1 MKNQIAN
8 EYGTWNT
15 TFSKKLGSQCQ
26 CDGNCRC
33 GKVVNGRLDCSNC
46 GWSGPDSYN
55 ALTGKA
61 TCPGCKTENCNKP
74 NNNEMNNYTDPSGE
88 SPFSQGVVGTGIGAD
103 GFLLWS
109 QDPLGNQ
116 GKNTESS
123 FDQNTV
129 AYAIGEQGMSLQPFS
144 NNPISSSE
152 SGFDQ
157 NTVAYAIGEQGMALS
172 PFARRQAEESGLFG
186 DKVRGAFVRF
196 TPAGM
201 VVRNSFAN
209 KYCKSL
215 GYMRSADK
223 NGFKKCK
230 AATKINYVKAVKGQ
244 WKYPAAPEGIEDSIS
259 PEDLAAQ
266 ANSEVKSLS
275 PKDLD
280 AAVNKA
286 STQDSADAN
295 ALKTPETKSKTWI
308 WIVVGVVVLVVVA
321 GVIIYVKRK
330 NKA

>member
-1 MKNQIAN
+1 MNR
-8 EYGTWNT
+8 
-15 TFSKKLGSQCQ
+15 TFSKALGTQCQ

-88 SPFSQGVVGTGIGAD
+88 SPFSQGLVGLGTGGD

-109 QDPLGNQ
+109 EDPLGK
-116 GKNTESS
+116 GAKNIESS

-144 NNPISSSE
+144 KSVPSSE

-157 NTVAYAIGEQGMALS
+157 NTVAYAIGEQGMALD
-172 PFARRQAEESGLFG
+172 PFTRRQAEESGLLG
-186 DKVRGAFVRF
+186 DKLRGAFVRF

-201 VVRNSFAN
+201 VIRNSFAN
-209 KYCKSL
+209 KYCKAL

-244 WKYPAAPEGIEDSIS
+244 WKYPAAPEGVEENIS
-259 PEDLAAQ
+259 AEELAAQ
-266 ANSEVKSLS
+266 SEKEVKSLS
-275 PKDLD
+275 PKDLE
-280 AAVNKA
+280 AATNA
-286 STQDSADAN
+286 AANQDGADAN
-295 ALKTPETKSKTWI
+295 ALKTAETKSKTWI
-308 WIVVGVVVLVVVA
+308 WIVVAVVVLIVVA
-321 GVIIYVKRK
+321 AVVIYVKRK
-330 NKA
+330 NRA

>member
-15 TFSKKLGSQCQ
+15 KFSKALGTQCQ

-74 NNNEMNNYTDPSGE
+74 NNNNMNNYTDPSGE

-109 QDPLGNQ
+109 QDPLGNNFKQ
-116 GKNTESS
+116 ESS

-129 AYAIGEQGMSLQPFS
+129 AFAIGEQGMSL
-144 NNPISSSE
+144 
-152 SGFDQ
+152 
-157 NTVAYAIGEQGMALS
+157 S
-172 PFARRQAEESGLFG
+172 PFARKQAEESGLFG
-186 DKVRGAFVRF
+186 DRVRGAFVRF
-196 TPAGM
+196 TPPGM
-201 VVRNSFAN
+201 VIRNSFAN

-223 NGFKKCK
+223 NGFKQCK
-230 AATKINYVKAVKGQ
+230 AATKINYSKAVKGQ
-244 WKYPAAPEGIEDSIS
+244 WKYPAAPEGIESSIS

-275 PKDLD
+275 PKELE
-280 AAVNKA
+280 AATNKA
-286 STQDSADAN
+286 SSQDN
-295 ALKTPETKSKTWI
+295 AEGVLTITPPPKKNYTV
-308 WIVVGVVVLVVVA
+308 WIVVGVVVLALVV
-321 GVIIYVKRK
+321 GVVIYIKRK
-330 NKA
+330 KSA